1 MKTSAK
7 KDISQIRVKRSRST
21 TPSSRRGH
29 DTMNGITL
37 FTGLRF
43 HLSPDV
49 GEADASRPVDGG
61 PGSTIPCLPHNT
73 VLRQY
78 VAVISRR
85 SSCFVPLLAQ
95 TRLLWIHIRHK
106 GYVCGVK
113 VYWVPQRA
121 DSSPSSRRGAPRPTI
136 LNCCMVVR
144 ACPPPIK
151 SEGAL
156 RWEGAGMPLHNAS
169 IFPTK

>member
-1 MKTSAK
+1 MS
-7 KDISQIRVKRSRST
+7 
-21 TPSSRRGH
+21 
-29 DTMNGITL
+29 GITL

-95 TRLLWIHIRHK
+95 TRLLWILIRHK

-121 DSSPSSRRGAPRPTI
+121 DSSPSSRQGAPRPTI
-136 LNCCMVVR
+136 L
-144 ACPPPIK
+144 K
-151 SEGAL
+151 E
-156 RWEGAGMPLHNAS
+156 
-169 IFPTK
+169 T

>member
-1 MKTSAK
+1 MS
-7 KDISQIRVKRSRST
+7 
-21 TPSSRRGH
+21 
-29 DTMNGITL
+29 GITL

-95 TRLLWIHIRHK
+95 TRLLWILIRHK

-121 DSSPSSRRGAPRPTI
+121 DSSPDEKKGGSSAHDPEGFPAFAATTAALLPYPGASLRFPHRRLPYAMQAR
-136 LNCCMVVR
+136 
-144 ACPPPIK
+144 
-151 SEGAL
+151 
-156 RWEGAGMPLHNAS
+156 
-169 IFPTK
+169 